1 MENTIKV
8 LWQVREEVDQ
18 AERKIRVLEAHCIRN
33 PRQTVY
39 LINNARAIIDGF
51 EQRVLQIIIKN
62 PP

>member
-1 MENTIKV
+1 MENVIKV
-8 LWQVREEVDQ
+8 LDEVRAEIDQ
-18 AERKIRVLEAHCIRN
+18 AERKIRILKAHCVRV

-62 PP
+62 TP